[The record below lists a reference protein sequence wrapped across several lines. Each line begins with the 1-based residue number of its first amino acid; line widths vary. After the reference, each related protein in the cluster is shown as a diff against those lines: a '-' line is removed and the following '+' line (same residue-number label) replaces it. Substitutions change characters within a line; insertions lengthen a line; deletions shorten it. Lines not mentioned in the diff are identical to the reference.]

1 MTGGVIYLLDVDEAM
16 LNQQYVMTAPL
27 DEDDQA
33 TVQAL
38 LQEHVAEA
46 GSTIAEALLAAF
58 DPARFVR
65 VATRLQPEAL
75 E

>member
-1 MTGGVIYLLDVDEAM
+1 M
-16 LNQQYVMTAPL
+16 LNQQYVVAAPL
-27 DEDDQA
+27 GEEDQA

-38 LQEHVAEA
+38 LQEQVAEA
-46 GSTIAEALLAAF
+46 GSPTAEALLAEF
-58 DPARFVR
+58 DPRRFVR